1 MLATLHNLLVLAQDS
16 PGPGR
21 SENPDDGG
29 GVAIVI
35 GIAIAFLIVLIVV
48 GLLVRSRLA
57 ARRSNVP
64 DREPHDPGR
73 VGRIR

>member
-1 MLATLHNLLVLAQDS
+1 MIATLHNLLVLAAES

-29 GVAIVI
+29 GLAIVI
-35 GIAIAFLIVLIVV
+35 GIAIAFLVVLVV
-48 GLLVRSRLA
+48 AGLLVRSRMA

-64 DREPHDPGR
+64 DREPHERGR